1 MDLLTETSPFLAYVS
16 SPRVGHLNQAL
27 HLFIYL
33 NDHKWSKY
41 LFDPNYVDITD
52 NHMPDKRRENYRSN
66 IMKELYPEAMEDFPL
81 NAPKP
86 KGQDVQISC
95 FVDAYH
101 GGYQITQISRTVIFI
116 FLDKVPIMWYLN
128 RENTVDFSLQRIKL

>member
-1 MDLLTETSPFLAYVS
+1 
-16 SPRVGHLNQAL
+16 
-27 HLFIYL
+27 
-33 NDHKWSKY
+33 
-41 LFDPNYVDITD
+41 
-52 NHMPDKRRENYRSN
+52 
-66 IMKELYPEAMEDFPL
+66 MKELYPEAMEDFPL